1 MDTMTTE
8 KKMFP
13 TNMLRICV
21 DQFTEDVKGRVY
33 SKLSEEPIVFENCC
47 ELLLKT
53 DAMFDKCGYP
63 QTFQE
68 KRDFNGIKASSY
80 YTPPKACLSDETLGA
95 QKGQIGT
102 LDVFVRSR
110 RNTSW
115 QGLIKPENGGK
126 VIEFCSDIEM
136 LAGMKELLEK
146 E

>member
-1 MDTMTTE
+1 MENKATE
-8 KKMFP
+8 KKVFP

-21 DQFTEDVKGRVY
+21 EQFDEDVKGRVY
-33 SKLSEEPIVFENCC
+33 TKLSEEPIRFENCC

-53 DAMFDKCGYP
+53 DALFDRCGYP

-68 KRDFNGIKASSY
+68 KRDFNGKKVSSY
-80 YTPPKACLSDETLGA
+80 YTPPKACLDDETLGS
-95 QKGQIGT
+95 QKGQLAT

-115 QGLIKPENGGK
+115 QGIIKPEDGSSI
-126 VIEFCSDIEM
+126 IEFSSDIEL
-136 LAGMKELLEK
+136 LAGIKKLMEK